1 MFDVYGIRSRVAK
14 TGRKLMLTGAGGGLV
29 GGGSGVIFGCWGDPD
44 PSGPLAISAYV
55 FLYCLILPTMSLF
68 LIKFRHILTKKI
80 TDYIT
85 VLGGKK

>member
-14 TGRKLMLTGAGGGLV
+14 TGCKPMLTGAGGVGWG

-55 FLYCLILPTMSLF
+55 FLCGLILPTMSLF
-68 LIKFRHILTKKI
+68 LIKFRHILTKI
-80 TDYIT
+80 LLII
-85 VLGGKK
+85 